1 MDNKKKI
8 NRWLSQILRCYEQ
21 TNAIIAQ
28 AQQACCPA
36 LLAHCHERL
45 EFLAAREQVLQKRM
59 GQLERQL
66 EQELADAN
74 KRLAEAEQRLAEPSN
89 DLAHAS
95 KKLLD
100 TIHDA
105 VRQRGKVTLTMKDDG
120 SIRFEI
126 PPAEKNKSS

>member
-28 AQQACCPA
+28 AQQARRPA

-45 EFLAAREQVLQKRM
+45 QFLAAREQVLQKRM

-74 KRLAEAEQRLAEPSN
+74 KRWPRRNNVWQSPATTRLMRARNFSTRSTMPGGS
-89 DLAHAS
+89 
-95 KKLLD
+95 
-100 TIHDA
+100 
-105 VRQRGKVTLTMKDDG
+105 VGK
-120 SIRFEI
+120 SR
-126 PPAEKNKSS
+126 SQ